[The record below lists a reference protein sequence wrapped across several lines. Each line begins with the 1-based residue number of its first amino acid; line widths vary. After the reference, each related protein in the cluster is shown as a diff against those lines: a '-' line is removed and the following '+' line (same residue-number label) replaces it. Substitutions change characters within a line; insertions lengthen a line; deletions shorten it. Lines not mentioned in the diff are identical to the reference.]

1 MVKFNYRV
9 KHFHF
14 RRITIM
20 NEQTLTTQ
28 LNGTTTELTEEE
40 IALLFDY
47 RTVSEE
53 QKAEINS
60 LVEKLS
66 EQKDNI

>member
-1 MVKFNYRV
+1 
-9 KHFHF
+9 
-14 RRITIM
+14 M

-53 QKAEINS
+53 QKDEIRS

-66 EQKDNI
+66 EQKG